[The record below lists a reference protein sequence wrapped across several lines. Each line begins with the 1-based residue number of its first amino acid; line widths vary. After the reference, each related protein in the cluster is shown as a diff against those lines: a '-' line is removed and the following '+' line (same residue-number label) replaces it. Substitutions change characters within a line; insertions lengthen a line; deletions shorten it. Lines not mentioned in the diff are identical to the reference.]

1 MSKKYSKL
9 RKRNQSN
16 NLSRNFGRG
25 ISNSKPI
32 SFLNSKNR
40 SIVTPI
46 FDENYTSPSSDSF
59 TSFTSFTSLP
69 NKSKVTP
76 IFDEEIPIQSPF
88 ESLSPNM
95 FRLIYEGDL
104 NKGKK
109 AIKNFDII
117 DFDLP
122 LYDSID
128 KPGRFPE
135 TIYQRPSNKKYFKY
149 DEEAPNPFWTNSNDD
164 YGQYVEL
171 SKSESPT
178 ARGVIKRH
186 NKSIRKHNKLS
197 KRHNKLSRKPNKLSK
212 RHNKLSKRHNKSIR
226 KHNKLSKRHNKSI
239 RKHSK

>member
-1 MSKKYSKL
+1 MTKKYSK
-9 RKRNQSN
+9 RRERNQSN
-16 NLSRNFGRG
+16 KLSRNFGRG
-25 ISNSKPI
+25 ISNSRPI

-46 FDENYTSPSSDSF
+46 FDETYSSPSSD
-59 TSFTSFTSLP
+59 SFTSFTSLP

-76 IFDEEIPIQSPF
+76 IFDDEIPIQSPF

-109 AIKNFDII
+109 AKNMDII

-135 TIYQRPSNKKYFKY
+135 TIYQRPTNRKHFKY
-149 DEEAPNPFWTNSNDD
+149 DEEAPNPFWSNSNDD

-171 SKSESPT
+171 SKSESPNLG
-178 ARGVIKRH
+178 RGITKRR
-186 NKSIRKHNKLS
+186 NKSLNK
-197 KRHNKLSRKPNKLSK
+197 RR
-212 RHNKLSKRHNKSIR
+212 NKSLNKRRNKTNR
-226 KHNKLSKRHNKSI
+226 KRSK
-239 RKHSK
+239 

>member
-1 MSKKYSKL
+1 MTKKYSK
-9 RKRNQSN
+9 
-16 NLSRNFGRG
+16 SRNLGRV
-25 ISNSKPI
+25 ISNSRPR
-32 SFLNSKNR
+32 SFLNYKNR

-46 FDENYTSPSSDSF
+46 FDENYTTPSYDSF
-59 TSFTSFTSLP
+59 TSLQ

-76 IFDEEIPIQSPF
+76 IFDDEIPIQSPF

-104 NKGKK
+104 NKEKK
-109 AIKNFDII
+109 GNKDFDII

-178 ARGVIKRH
+178 ARGITKRH
-186 NKSIRKHNKLS
+186 FKHSNKRRNKTS
-197 KRHNKLSRKPNKLSK
+197 KRHPKKLNKRRNKRIK
-212 RHNKLSKRHNKSIR
+212 E
-226 KHNKLSKRHNKSI
+226 
-239 RKHSK
+239 

>member
-32 SFLNSKNR
+32 SFLNSRNR

-46 FDENYTSPSSDSF
+46 FDENYSTPSSD
-59 TSFTSFTSLP
+59 SFTSFTSLP

-104 NKGKK
+104 KKEKK
-109 AIKNFDII
+109 AKNFDIDII

-135 TIYQRPSNKKYFKY
+135 TIYQRPTNRKYFKY
-149 DEEAPNPFWTNSNDD
+149 DEEAPNPFWSNSNDD

-171 SKSESPT
+171 SKSESPI
-178 ARGVIKRH
+178 ARGITKRR
-186 NKSIRKHNKLS
+186 NKSLNKRRNKTRNKTRNKSLN
-197 KRHNKLSRKPNKLSK
+197 KRRNKSSRKRNK
-212 RHNKLSKRHNKSIR
+212 
-226 KHNKLSKRHNKSI
+226 
-239 RKHSK
+239 

>member
-1 MSKKYSKL
+1 MTKKYSKL

-59 TSFTSFTSLP
+59 TSLK

-178 ARGVIKRH
+178 ARGVIKRL
-186 NKSIRKHNKLS
+186 NKSIRKHNKLSRKPNKLS

-212 RHNKLSKRHNKSIR
+212 RHNK
-226 KHNKLSKRHNKSI
+226 SI